1 MTDWNKF
8 IFKDYCDLKNTEIKD
23 LPNGVNISTMTAS
36 IRDTRLKYNFEN
48 IFNYLEL
55 NENDIL
61 AIVRNHND
69 RKSLISLKKKKKDVN
84 KKKRLFFNQLS
95 VVVRVNE
102 GPTENLDKERK
113 VNFKLFV
120 NGSIQMSG
128 IKNISYANRALNK
141 LFHKLSEM
149 KAIKYENKK
158 KIERIK
164 FIENLENIDTSNFK
178 IDMINSNYKIRIK
191 INRPQFYQLL
201 LKKKIKSSYEKAIRA
216 CVIIKYQPKSDNPEN
231 KEISIFVFQK
241 GNIIITGSRSKN
253 QIMETFNYINNI
265 IFEHIDT
272 LSIPEEKEN
281 DIMKYFNEV
290 MIENSHKLEK
300 IFKNGNIPKL
310 YKLT

>member
-8 IFKDYCDLKNTEIKD
+8 IFKDYCDLKNTEIEN

-36 IRDTRLKYNFEN
+36 IRETNIKYNFEN

-69 RKSLISLKKKKKDVN
+69 RRSLISLKKKKKDLI

-95 VVVRVNE
+95 VIVRVNE
-102 GPTENLDKERK
+102 GKTNNLDKEKK

-128 IKNISYANRALNK
+128 IKNITFANRAINK
-141 LFHKLSEM
+141 LFHKLSEV

-158 KIERIK
+158 KIEKIR
-164 FIENLENIDTSNFK
+164 FVENLENLTTNNFK
-178 IDMINSNYKIRIK
+178 IDMINSNYKVRIK

-216 CVIIKYQPKSDNPEN
+216 CVIIKYSPKSDNIEN
-231 KEISIFVFQK
+231 KEISVFVFQK
-241 GNIIITGSRSKN
+241 GNIIITGARSKN

-272 LSIPEEKEN
+272 LSIPEEKESE
-281 DIMKYFNEV
+281 IMKYFNEV
-290 MIENSHKLEK
+290 MVENSHKLDK

-310 YKLT
+310 FNV